1 MIAGRLRQC
10 LAILRWIQ
18 ADLAEELGVP
28 VEQAGDWLSGRTRVP
43 VAVAAWLE
51 ALVKA
56 HRSVPKPE
64 LVESNLILG
73 HLASAM
79 DLSQHSSGILQ

>member
-10 LAILRWIQ
+10 LAILRWTQ
-18 ADLAEELGVP
+18 ADLAEELSISA
-28 VEQAGDWLSGRTRVP
+28 EQAGDWLAGRTHVP

-64 LVESNLILG
+64 LVESNPILG
-73 HLASAM
+73 HLASAT
-79 DLSQHSSGILQ
+79 DSSQHSLGILQ

>member
-1 MIAGRLRQC
+1 MIAARLRQC
-10 LAILRWIQ
+10 LAILRWTQ
-18 ADLAEELGVP
+18 ADLAEELGIP
-28 VEQAGDWLSGRTRVP
+28 VEQADEWLAGRAHIP

-64 LVESNLILG
+64 FLESKAVFG
-73 HLASAM
+73 HLSSAT
-79 DLSQHSSGILQ
+79 DSSPYSSGIFQ

>member
-10 LAILRWIQ
+10 LAILRWTQ

-28 VEQAGDWLSGRTRVP
+28 VEQTGDWLSGRTRVP

-56 HRSVPKPE
+56 HRSVPKPDI
-64 LVESNLILG
+64 LESKAILG

-79 DLSQHSSGILQ
+79 HSSRHSSGILQ

>member
-1 MIAGRLRQC
+1 MIPGRLRQC
-10 LAILRWIQ
+10 LAILRWKQ

-28 VEQAGDWLSGRTRVP
+28 VEQAGEWLAGRTRVP
-43 VAVAAWLE
+43 VSVAAWLE

-64 LVESNLILG
+64 LVESKVILG
-73 HLASAM
+73 HLASTM
-79 DLSQHSSGILQ
+79 DSSQHSSGILQ

>member
-10 LAILRWIQ
+10 LAILRWTQ
-18 ADLAEELGVP
+18 SDLAEELGVP
-28 VEQAGDWLSGRTRVP
+28 VEQADAWLAGRTRVP
-43 VAVAAWLE
+43 VVVAAWLE

-56 HRSVPKPE
+56 HRSVPKPRT
-64 LVESNLILG
+64 VESNAILG

-79 DLSQHSSGILQ
+79 DSSQHGSGILQ

>member
-1 MIAGRLRQC
+1 MIAGHLRQC
-10 LAILRWIQ
+10 LAILRWTQ
-18 ADLAEELGVP
+18 ADLAEELGISA
-28 VEQAGDWLSGRTRVP
+28 EQAGEWLAGRTQVP

-56 HRSVPKPE
+56 HRSVPKPDI
-64 LVESNLILG
+64 LESKAISS

-79 DLSQHSSGILQ
+79 DSSQHSSGILQ

>member
-10 LAILRWIQ
+10 LAILRWTQ
-18 ADLAEELGVP
+18 VDLAEELGIPAEHVG
-28 VEQAGDWLSGRTRVP
+28 EWLTGRTHVP

-51 ALVKA
+51 ALVKV
-56 HRSVPKPE
+56 HRSVPKPDI
-64 LVESNLILG
+64 LESNLILG

-79 DLSQHSSGILQ
+79 DSSQHGSGILQ

>member
-10 LAILRWIQ
+10 LAILRWTQ
-18 ADLAEELGVP
+18 VDLAEELGIPAEHVG
-28 VEQAGDWLSGRTRVP
+28 EWLTGRTHVP

-56 HRSVPKPE
+56 HRSVPKPDI
-64 LVESNLILG
+64 LESKAILG

-79 DLSQHSSGILQ
+79 DSSQHSSGILQ